1 MESNDDIVVLASFL
15 SHIEADLA
23 KSALE
28 GSQIESFVGGD
39 DAGGMQPGLWMSG
52 VRLLVRR
59 EDVERATDVL
69 GLTIPLAPSPRPG
82 PST

>member
-1 MESNDDIVVLASFL
+1 MESNDDIVVIRSFL
-15 SHIEADLA
+15 THIEADLA

-28 GSQIESFVGGD
+28 GSQIESFVSGD
-39 DAGGMQPGLWMSG
+39 DAGGMRPGLWMSG

-69 GLTIPLAPSPRPG
+69 GLAIPLAE
-82 PST
+82 